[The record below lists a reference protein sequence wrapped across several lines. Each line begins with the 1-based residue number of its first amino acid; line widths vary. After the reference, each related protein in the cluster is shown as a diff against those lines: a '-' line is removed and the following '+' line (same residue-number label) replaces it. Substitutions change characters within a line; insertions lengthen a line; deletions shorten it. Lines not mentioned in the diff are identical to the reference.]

1 VTAPR
6 RVAVTGAGRGIGRA
20 VARAFAANGA
30 RVALCDLDGERVAAV
45 AADLPGGAS
54 AHRVDVTDALAVD
67 GWASEVEATWGGV
80 DVLVSNAGV
89 YPSDAFLDL
98 TPERWDA
105 VLDVNLRAAFLVC
118 QRFARSMVAGRAGG
132 SIVTIASGTAR
143 FARVG
148 AAHYGA
154 SKAGLVALTRTM
166 ALELAPHGIRV
177 NAISP
182 GLIDV
187 PDGPRLA
194 PAYRRAMT
202 AMVPA
207 GRMGTPDDVAAAV
220 LALADPGMAYVTGQE
235 LRVDGGLS
243 AGRYGIPVSGP
254 GDDRPGPGSIGGV
267 SS

>member
-6 RVAVTGAGRGIGRA
+6 RVAVTGAARGIGLA
-20 VARAFAANGA
+20 VVQAFAGTGA
-30 RVALCDLDGERVAAV
+30 RVALCDLDGERVEAV
-45 AADLPGGAS
+45 AADLPPGTLG
-54 AHRVDVTDALAVD
+54 HRVDVTDARAVD
-67 GWASEVEATWGGV
+67 DWASEIEATWGGI

-118 QRFARSMVAGRAGG
+118 QRFARSMVSGGEGG

-166 ALELAPHGIRV
+166 ALELAPHRIRV
-177 NAISP
+177 NAVSP
-182 GLIDV
+182 GLVDV
-187 PDGPRLA
+187 PDGPQLA
-194 PAYRRAMT
+194 PGYRRAMT
-202 AMVPA
+202 AMVPW
-207 GRMGTPDDVAAAV
+207 GRMGTPEDVAAAV
-220 LALADPGMAYVTGQE
+220 LALAEPGLAYVTGQE

-243 AGRYGIPVSGP
+243 AGRFGIPTSGP
-254 GDDRPGPGSIGGV
+254 VDDVAANGSTGGV
-267 SS
+267 SP

>member
-1 VTAPR
+1 MTAPP
-6 RVAVTGAGRGIGRA
+6 RVAVTGAGRGIGLA
-20 VARAFAANGA
+20 VARAFAASGA
-30 RVALCDLDGERVAAV
+30 RVAVCDLDGERVAAV
-45 AADLPGGAS
+45 ATDLPAGTLG
-54 AHRVDVTDALAVD
+54 HRVDVTDVRAVD
-67 GWASEVEATWGGV
+67 AWASAIEATWGGV

-98 TPERWDA
+98 TPDRWDA

-118 QRFARSMVAGRAGG
+118 QRFARSMVARDEGG
-132 SIVTIASGTAR
+132 AIVTIASGTAR

-166 ALELAPHGIRV
+166 ALELAPHRIRV
-177 NAISP
+177 NAVSP

-187 PDGPRLA
+187 PDGPPLA

-202 AMVPA
+202 AMVPW
-207 GRMGTPDDVAAAV
+207 GRMGTPEDVAAAV
-220 LALADPGMAYVTGQE
+220 LALAHPDMAYVTGQE

-243 AGRYGIPVSGP
+243 AGRHGIPVSGP
-254 GDDRPGPGSIGGV
+254 ADEALEHGSTGEV
-267 SS
+267 NA

>member
-1 VTAPR
+1 M
-6 RVAVTGAGRGIGRA
+6 RVAVTGGARGIGLA
-20 VARAFAANGA
+20 VARAFASGGA
-30 RVALCDLDGERVAAV
+30 RVALCDLDGERVAAA
-45 AADLPGGAS
+45 AADLPAGTLGR
-54 AHRVDVTDALAVD
+54 RVDVTDVHAVD
-67 GWASEVEATWGGV
+67 AWATEIEAAWGGV
-80 DVLVSNAGV
+80 DVVVSNAGV

-118 QRFARSMVAGRAGG
+118 QRFARSMVTRGEGG

-166 ALELAPHGIRV
+166 ALELAPHRIRV
-177 NAISP
+177 NAVSP
-182 GLIDV
+182 GLVDV
-187 PDGPRLA
+187 PDGPPLA

-202 AMVPA
+202 AMVPW

-220 LALADPGMAYVTGQE
+220 VALAEPGLAYVTGQE

-243 AGRYGIPVSGP
+243 AGRFGIPVSGP
-254 GDDRPGPGSIGGV
+254 AEETGANGATGGV
-267 SS
+267 NP

>member
-1 VTAPR
+1 MTAPR
-6 RVAVTGAGRGIGRA
+6 RVAVTGAGRGIGLA
-20 VARAFAANGA
+20 VAQAFVATGA
-30 RVALCDLDGERVAAV
+30 RVALCDLDGERVTAV
-45 AADLPGGAS
+45 AADLPPGTSGQ
-54 AHRVDVTDALAVD
+54 RVDVTDARAVD
-67 GWASEVEATWGGV
+67 DWATEIEATWGGV

-118 QRFARSMVAGRAGG
+118 QRFARSMVTGGTGG

-166 ALELAPHGIRV
+166 ALELAPHHIRV
-177 NAISP
+177 NAVSP

-187 PDGPRLA
+187 PDGPPLA

-202 AMVPA
+202 SMVPW
-207 GRMGTPDDVAAAV
+207 GRMGAPEDVAAAV
-220 LALADPGMAYVTGQE
+220 LALAHPDMAYVTGQE

-243 AGRYGIPVSGP
+243 AGRFGIPVSGP
-254 GDDRPGPGSIGGV
+254 ADEAVGHGSTGGV